1 MMRERRKCSIVSLV
15 VVGITLMSLCISVRG
30 ENTLQSPVKLIWHYY
45 KLNTTCPNAEE
56 YIKHQVKLFWQKD
69 KSITA
74 KFLRLLSADCLSKNG
89 CDGSILLDGP
99 NSEKNAPQN
108 KGLGGFEEIDKI
120 KIVLED
126 RCPGVVSCTDILNLA
141 TRDAAHLAGAPS
153 YPVFTGRRD
162 GFTSSI
168 DAVDLPSPSIS
179 LQQGIQYFQSKGLD
193 VLDMTTLLGAHSMG
207 KTHCRYIMDRL
218 YNFNGTRKPDP
229 SMHKSLLK
237 DLRKKCPKNSKQ
249 DPTVN
254 LTPKSGND
262 YQFTTLYY
270 SRILSRKAVLG
281 LDQQLLFGDET
292 KEIVEEFADP
302 KTGFEDFRRSFALSM
317 SRMGNIKVLTG
328 KNGEIRRDCRRR
340 N

>member
-1 MMRERRKCSIVSLV
+1 
-15 VVGITLMSLCISVRG
+15 
-30 ENTLQSPVKLIWHYY
+30 
-45 KLNTTCPNAEE
+45 
-56 YIKHQVKLFWQKD
+56 
-69 KSITA
+69 
-74 KFLRLLSADCLSKNG
+74 
-89 CDGSILLDGP
+89 
-99 NSEKNAPQN
+99 
-108 KGLGGFEEIDKI
+108 
-120 KIVLED
+120 
-126 RCPGVVSCTDILNLA
+126 
-141 TRDAAHLAGAPS
+141 
-153 YPVFTGRRD
+153 
-162 GFTSSI
+162 
-168 DAVDLPSPSIS
+168 
-179 LQQGIQYFQSKGLD
+179 
-193 VLDMTTLLGAHSMG
+193 MG